1 MLSRWLDRTSDT
13 GRNIRISRIVKDWER
28 GLEGSR
34 AGETI
39 NGIPMESGEI
49 SYGPEDRSV
58 DYVE

>member
-1 MLSRWLDRTSDT
+1 MDLLKKRLDIARLVAEELT
-13 GRNIRISRIVKDWER
+13 GTIDEKNRIV
-28 GLEGSR
+28 LSR